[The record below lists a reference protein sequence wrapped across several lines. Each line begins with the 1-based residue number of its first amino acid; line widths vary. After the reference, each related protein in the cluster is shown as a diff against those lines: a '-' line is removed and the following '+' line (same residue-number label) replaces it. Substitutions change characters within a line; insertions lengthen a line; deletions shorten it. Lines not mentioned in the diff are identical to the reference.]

1 MGNNGPPGS
10 GGEATVPERL
20 TVLLI
25 EDDPDFS
32 ALIQRRLE
40 WCESGDLRI
49 AVQTAATLQRGIEAL
64 SKVSFDVILLDLM
77 LPDSRGVG
85 TVETLLSWV
94 RDVPVVVIT
103 NLDEEEAGLE
113 AVARG
118 AQDFILKEKIDGRL
132 ILRSLRYA
140 VERNRFLR
148 QIEAIIANAVD
159 GMVVVDAGGI
169 VRYVNPAAEKLL
181 DRRRVELLDRPF
193 GHPVRADGAQEL
205 VLPGPQGERV
215 LELRAAEMEWRARPA
230 YLVSLRDI
238 SHLRR
243 IEQMKAEIRQ
253 RSQLE
258 KVKDMFLSSL
268 SHELRNPLSVVHAAV
283 RELLDGQCGP
293 LTGKQERMTKIADRN
308 LTRLIRIMENL
319 LDLYRIESGRSQFR
333 FQAVDLREAVAEARQ
348 DAALLGRERKIDIE
362 LDLPEGLPP
371 VRADP
376 DSLHQVLSNLLT
388 NALRYARGRVR
399 VSARA
404 EAEPPK
410 GRRHGLERRMA
421 RLTVEDDGPGI
432 PEQDLESLFDRY
444 VQVARLKSKQG
455 YKGTGLGL
463 AICRE
468 IIRAHHGKIWA
479 ESPPGSGARFHVL
492 LPAAVPEESAP
503 AHPAR
508 AGRGSQR

>member
-1 MGNNGPPGS
+1 M
-10 GGEATVPERL
+10 PERL

-40 WCESGDLRI
+40 WCESAELRI
-49 AVQTAATLQRGIEAL
+49 AVHTAPTLQKGLEAL

-113 AVARG
+113 AVAKG
-118 AQDFILKEKIDGRL
+118 AQDFVLKEKVDGRL
-132 ILRSLRYA
+132 ILRALRYA
-140 VERNRFLR
+140 VERNRFLG

-169 VRYVNPAAEKLL
+169 VRYVNPAAEVLL
-181 DRRRVELLDRPF
+181 GRRRVELLDRPF
-193 GHPVRADGAQEL
+193 GYPLRDGAPQEL
-205 VLPGPQGERV
+205 VVPDSQGERV
-215 LELRAAEMEWRARPA
+215 LELRAAGMQWHARPA

-243 IEQMKAEIRQ
+243 MEAMKAEIRQ

-258 KVKDMFLSSL
+258 KLKDVFLSSL

-293 LTGKQERMTKIADRN
+293 LSGKQERMAKIAARN
-308 LTRLIRIMENL
+308 LARLIRIMENL
-319 LDLYRIESGRSQFR
+319 LDLYRIESGRSRFD
-333 FQAVDLREAVAEARQ
+333 FQAVDVGQAVAEARQ
-348 DAALLGRERKIDIE
+348 DAALLGRERKVEIE
-362 LDLPEGLPP
+362 VDLPAGLPA

-376 DSLHQVLSNLLT
+376 DSLNQVLSNLLT
-388 NALRYARGRVR
+388 NALRYARGKVR
-399 VSARA
+399 ISARA
-404 EAEPPK
+404 EDVPPK
-410 GRRHGLERRMA
+410 GRRHGLQRMT
-421 RLTVEDDGPGI
+421 RITVEDDGPGI
-432 PEQDLESLFDRY
+432 PAEDLESLFDRY
-444 VQVARLKSKQG
+444 VQVGRLKSKQG

-468 IIRAHHGKIWA
+468 ILRAHRGRIWA
-479 ESPPGSGARFHVL
+479 ESPPGLGARFHIL
-492 LPAAVPEESAP
+492 LPAAVREQAGAAP
-503 AHPAR
+503 APK
-508 AGRGSQR
+508 AGTRGAPQ